1 MKIIKYVLSI
11 CLVVLAIYS
20 CAQDDDNTDFVD
32 GIEAPVNI
40 SANVIV
46 TQDNTG
52 LVTITPLGEGV
63 ITYAIGFGDGSDISG
78 EIQPGS
84 SVDHIYEEGTYQAI
98 ITANGLNGLSTS
110 VTQEIVV
117 SFQAPENLVV
127 IIENDIAI
135 SRQVN
140 VTASAD
146 FALSYEVD
154 FGQIGADPVMVNI
167 DETVSFIYDAS
178 GSYTISIT
186 AFSAAIE
193 TLTVS
198 EDFMVTEI
206 LAPLDSA
213 PTPPSREAGDVVSIF
228 SDAYTDVT
236 LTELPTVW
244 SSTIFNTAT
253 VDGNTVWQLSNL
265 DFLGMVTNYDTG
277 EDLASME
284 KMHIDYW
291 VPSGATN
298 ELLVKIVN
306 TVDGG
311 EAVQS
316 LGTTV
321 SGSWQSIELD
331 MTGFDDG
338 NLANKNKI
346 TQLLIDSDGVSETVF
361 IDNFYFYKT
370 ASGTPQGIEGTW
382 RMAPIAGS
390 LGIGPAL
397 GDLSF
402 FSCDADCVIL
412 RDCYFDDTYVF
423 GSDGSF
429 TNNLGSESWIE
440 GWQGGGDSCGSPV
453 APHDG
458 SIPATYIYDETAG
471 TVVLNGIGAYIG
483 LPKANNQGEL
493 PSVAVP
499 DSITYNVVLTGANS
513 MDVYIDIGG
522 GTLWQYKLVREGAI
536 ANPFAGT
543 WQMASEAGSLGI
555 GPAVGDLSFFACD
568 ADCVTLRA
576 CYYDDTY
583 VFGADG
589 SFTNDL
595 GAESWIEG
603 WQGGGDS
610 CGTPVSPHDGSIAA
624 TYIYDEAA
632 GTITLNGVGSYLGLP
647 KANNQGELPSVS
659 VPDSITYNVTFD
671 GLSTINVNIDIG
683 GGTFWQYKLVKL

>member
-11 CLVVLAIYS
+11 CLVVLAVYS

-32 GIEAPVNI
+32 SIEAPVNI

-63 ITYAIGFGDGSDISG
+63 ITYAVGFGDGSDVSG
-78 EIQPGS
+78 EIQPGA
-84 SVDHIYEEGTYQAI
+84 SVDHMYEEGTYQAI

-117 SFQAPENLVV
+117 SFQAPEDLVV

-140 VTASAD
+140 VTASAN

-178 GSYTISIT
+178 GVYTISVT

-236 LTELPTVW
+236 LTELPTDW
-244 SSTIFNTAT
+244 SSAIFNTAT
-253 VDGNTVWQLSNL
+253 VDGNNVWQLSNL
-265 DFLGMVTNYDTG
+265 DFLGMVTNYGTG

-284 KMHIDYW
+284 TMHIDYW

-306 TVDGG
+306 TIDGG

-316 LGTTV
+316 LGTTA

-338 NLANKNKI
+338 DLANKNKI

-370 ASGTPQGIEGTW
+370 ASDTPQGLEGTW

-397 GDLSF
+397 GDLSY
-402 FSCDADCVIL
+402 FSCDADCVTL

-440 GWQGGGDSCGSPV
+440 GWQGGGDSCGPPV

-458 SIPATYIYDETAG
+458 SIPATYTYDETAG

-499 DSITYNVVLTGANS
+499 NSITYNVALTGANS
-513 MDVYIDIGG
+513 MDVNIDIGG
-522 GTLWQYKLVREGAI
+522 GAFWQYKLVREGAT

-543 WQMASEAGSLGI
+543 WQMASEADALGI
-555 GPAVGDLSFFACD
+555 GPALGDLGFFACD

-576 CYYDDTY
+576 CYYDDNY

-595 GAESWIEG
+595 GADSWIEG

-610 CGTPVSPHDGSIAA
+610 CGAPVAPHDGSNPA
-624 TYIYDEAA
+624 TYVYDETA
-632 GTITLNGVGSYLGLP
+632 GTITLNGIGSYIGLP

-659 VPDSITYNVTFD
+659 VPDSIIYNVTFD
-671 GLSTINVNIDIG
+671 GPSTINVNIDIG